1 MMSRIGNFVAR
12 APWLT
17 LDQAMIV
24 ARLATAGFFVAHA
37 VGRIVLGTIPQFGL
51 FMETLGFPAG
61 VVVVWIITA
70 TELVAGLLMILGR
83 HVRWAAL
90 ALFSI
95 AFGGIVLIHARLGWW
110 VGEHGTGGSEYSVA
124 LIMLLL
130 LVAAH
135 DAERS
140 RTRV

>member
-1 MMSRIGNFVAR
+1 MSRIGNLIGR

>member
-1 MMSRIGNFVAR
+1 MMSRIGNLIGR